1 MEDGEIKQQGKFE
14 ELMQDPNSPFAELMR
29 EYGGTDDHRKKHTG
43 EGSSSEESSSD
54 ESETEQGENK
64 PTKTSGQALMTAEE
78 RAVGAVAGAVYK
90 AYIKAGGGW
99 FIAILLSVTMLL
111 YQLTRIGN
119 DLWLSWWSDD
129 ELDLDVG
136 EYMGGYAGWGLG
148 QMLVVVLFNIFL
160 AYLCARASRTLH
172 DDSIENV
179 FRAPLSFFDT
189 TPLGRIMNR

>member
-54 ESETEQGENK
+54 ESETKQAERK
-64 PTKTSGQALMTAEE
+64 PAKTTGKALMTTEE

-90 AYIKAGGGW
+90 AYIRAGGGW
-99 FIAILLSVTMLL
+99 MMAILISGIMLL
-111 YQLTRIGN
+111 HQLTRIAN

-136 EYMGGYAGWGLG
+136 AYMGGYAGWGIA
-148 QMLVVVLFNIFL
+148 QMLTIILFNICM

-189 TPLGRIMNR
+189 TPLGRIINR